1 MNYGDMKT
9 RIADEIADSTLSSQI
24 ILAIKSAIQ
33 FYERQEFYFNTKTGT
48 FSTVA
53 AQEYYGSAANTDIPS
68 IIKILS
74 ANVNSGG
81 YKYPLTGVPFA
92 SIEEAQDGARTYI
105 PETYAYFNGQVRLF
119 PIPNDVY
126 TVTMAYVYRL
136 TELSADAD
144 ENAWTD
150 DAEELIRQR
159 AKRLIATD
167 VLRDIDM
174 AQAASALEIEALNAL
189 KKETRLRRSVLTLRT
204 DMPSG
209 GRYNIYTDQ

>member
-24 ILAIKSAIQ
+24 ILAINSAIQ
-33 FYERQEFYFNTKTGT
+33 FYERQEFYFNTKTGS
-48 FSTVA
+48 FPTVA
-53 AQEYYGSAANTDIPS
+53 AQEYYGAAANADIPN
-68 IIKILS
+68 IIKIIS
-74 ANVNSGG
+74 ANVNPGG
-81 YKYPLTGVPFA
+81 YKYAMTGVPFS
-92 SIEEAQDGARTYI
+92 SIEEVQDGTKTYT
-105 PETYAYFNGQVRLF
+105 PETYAYFNQQIRLF

-136 TELSADAD
+136 TALSADAD

-174 AQAASALEIEALNAL
+174 AQAASALELEALNAL

-204 DMPSG
+204 DMPTG